1 MNRRGDTGEQIRNPP
16 GIVPSNELHER
27 SLTAHLIAVSVNRQ
41 QILRAMIRPEVSLFL
56 DVIQTQ
62 SVWSVG
68 RFFTCHSWQI
78 RYQATPHDFQGAIP
92 ILSEQHRL
100 TTSEWTPSRHE
111 SQSPMVLCVEYSTCS
126 PALSRGND
134 PELGDYSPV
143 IIAVAVRRISA
154 RAHDKQITRS
164 AALGSIR
171 RNSLPQS
178 SHTRVSIFMSSP
190 VHIMRGHICHCRR
203 YETDADPNQHHATY
217 RKHNHQYNHLVTSRA
232 YHPRHGTVN
241 YWPTLSMIA
250 STHCTN
256 DTGSGIPS
264 KGRITPET
272 CYHSTG

>member
-1 MNRRGDTGEQIRNPP
+1 VNRRGDTGKQVRNPP

-27 SLTAHLIAVSVNRQ
+27 ALTAHLIAVSVHRQ

-56 DVIQTQ
+56 DVIQAQ

-134 PELGDYSPV
+134 PEWATNHRPYTSCV
-143 IIAVAVRRISA
+143 
-154 RAHDKQITRS
+154 
-164 AALGSIR
+164 
-171 RNSLPQS
+171 
-178 SHTRVSIFMSSP
+178 
-190 VHIMRGHICHCRR
+190 RGHICHCRR
-203 YETDADPNQHHATY
+203 YETDANPNQHHTTY

-256 DTGSGIPS
+256 DTRSGIPS
-264 KGRITPET
+264 KGCITPET